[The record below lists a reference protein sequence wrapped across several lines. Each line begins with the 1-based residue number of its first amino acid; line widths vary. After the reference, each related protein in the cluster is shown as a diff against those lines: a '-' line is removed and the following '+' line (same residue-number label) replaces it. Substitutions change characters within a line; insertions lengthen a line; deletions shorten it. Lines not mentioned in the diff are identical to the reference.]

1 MKFTPPSHS
10 HNMVPKRFRKENAG
24 AREVKSD
31 VFGDKKARNQLAH
44 TSKNYDN
51 ANEEPRKF
59 KNRVAKPKDNGKPK
73 KKKPRVYTEKELGI
87 PKLNT
92 AIDPEGAKKA
102 LRGKKGKKFVDSEQM
117 NLLVSI
123 VNEKIDSRNASKLEK
138 SRQLE
143 KIREIKRKEIEKRE
157 AEKEAEIDQKKKE
170 IKKTNRNKGG
180 KKEKEQDEGKPKR
193 KSVSF
198 A

>member
-1 MKFTPPSHS
+1 MRFSATKGSKPARTHLEKLRQRQRAAPQVQEPGGQAQRQRQAQGQEGPSVH
-10 HNMVPKRFRKENAG
+10 R
-24 AREVKSD
+24 
-31 VFGDKKARNQLAH
+31 
-44 TSKNYDN
+44 
-51 ANEEPRKF
+51 
-59 KNRVAKPKDNGKPK
+59 
-73 KKKPRVYTEKELGI
+73 KELGI

-102 LRGKKGKKFVDSEQM
+102 LRGKKGKKFVDNDQM

-138 SRQLE
+138 ARQLE
-143 KIREIKRKEIEKRE
+143 MIREQKRKEIEKRE
-157 AEKEAEIDQKKKE
+157 AEKEAEIEQKKKE
-170 IKKTNRNKGG
+170 IKKTSRGKSADKVQKKMEELK
-180 KKEKEQDEGKPKR
+180 KKEEGKGNSKK

>member
-1 MKFTPPSHS
+1 
-10 HNMVPKRFRKENAG
+10 MVPKRFRKENAG
-24 AREVKSD
+24 AREVKSE

-51 ANEEPRKF
+51 ANEQPRKF

-73 KKKPRVYTEKELGI
+73 PKKARVYTEKELGI

-102 LRGKKGKKFVDSEQM
+102 LRGKKGKKFVDTDQM

-123 VNEKIDSRNASKLEK
+123 VNEKIDTRNASKLEK
-138 SRQLE
+138 ARQLE
-143 KIREIKRKEIEKRE
+143 MIREQKRKEIEKRE
-157 AEKEAEIDQKKKE
+157 AEKEAEIEQKKKE
-170 IKKTNRNKGG
+170 IKKTSRGKGADKVQ
-180 KKEKEQDEGKPKR
+180 KKMEELKKKDDASKGKPKK